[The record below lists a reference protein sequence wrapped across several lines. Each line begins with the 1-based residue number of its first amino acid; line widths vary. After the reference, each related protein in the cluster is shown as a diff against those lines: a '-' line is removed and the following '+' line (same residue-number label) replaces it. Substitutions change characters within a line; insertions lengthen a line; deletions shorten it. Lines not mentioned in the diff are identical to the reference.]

1 MSLRIDN
8 PILQEEYLYLVELPE
23 KDKDGKT
30 IFEIAQY
37 RKNKFWFFG
46 WEVPEV
52 PEKFLSWKELIVAI
66 KEQVIDKYD

>member
-1 MSLRIDN
+1 MSLRIDK

-23 KDKDGKT
+23 KDKDEKT

-46 WEVPEV
+46 WEVPESTD
-52 PEKFLSWKELIVAI
+52 KFSSWKELVLGIKDI
-66 KEQVIDKYD
+66 KE